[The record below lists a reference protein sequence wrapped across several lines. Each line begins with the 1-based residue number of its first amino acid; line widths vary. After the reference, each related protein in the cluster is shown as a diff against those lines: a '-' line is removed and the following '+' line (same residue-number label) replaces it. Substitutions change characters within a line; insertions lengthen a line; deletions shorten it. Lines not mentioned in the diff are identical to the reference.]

1 MAAVRCALV
10 AAAISLAGAGQ
21 LRAQLLSVSG
31 VRNLA
36 FGDVI
41 PGVPNTVQP
50 TDLIR
55 SGQFDIVGPSL
66 AQVEITFALPTTLS
80 GGGGATMPIS
90 FGATSAG
97 YSSSGAIGSQ
107 APFDPRA
114 PFRTNLSLLG
124 RGSTFIGGALGPA
137 GTQTAGSYSGSV
149 AMAVALV
156 GL

>member
-1 MAAVRCALV
+1 MAAVRCALP
-10 AAAISLAGAGQ
+10 ALAISLAGAGQ
-21 LRAQLLSVSG
+21 LHAQLLSANG

-41 PGVPNTVQP
+41 PGVSNTVQP
-50 TDLIR
+50 TDVIR

-66 AQVEITFALPTTLS
+66 AQVETTFTLPTTLT

-97 YSSSGAIGSQ
+97 YSASGAIGSQ
-107 APFDPRA
+107 VPFDPRA

-124 RGSTFIGGALGPA
+124 RGSTFIGGVLAPA
-137 GTQTAGSYSGSV
+137 GTQSAGSYSGPIS
-149 AMAVALV
+149 MTVALV